1 MTKAELFDNLQQC
14 RGRMVTPFEI
24 EDINKWIDDGLSPEV
39 VNEAL
44 KEAVLENKINFKYI
58 NTILRRYIKNGIDT
72 LEKIEE
78 DRKQHELSK
87 NKRYS
92 KSNAEDLHNVVDPE
106 FGF

>member
-14 RGRMVTPFEI
+14 LGRMVTPFEI

-39 VNEAL
+39 INEAL

-58 NTILRRYIKNGIDT
+58 NTILRRYIKNGINT
-72 LEKIEE
+72 IEKVEE

-87 NKRYS
+87 SSFKQYS
-92 KSNAEDLHNVVDPE
+92 NNESVG
-106 FGF
+106 FGIQGSGY

>member
-14 RGRMVTPFEI
+14 LGRMVTPFEI

-39 VNEAL
+39 INEAL

-58 NTILRRYIKNGIDT
+58 NTILRRYIKNGINT
-72 LEKIEE
+72 IEKVEE

-87 NKRYS
+87 SSFKQYS
-92 KSNAEDLHNVVDPE
+92 NNESVG
-106 FGF
+106 FGIQVSGY

>member
-14 RGRMVTPFEI
+14 LGRMVTPFEI
-24 EDINKWIDDGLSPEV
+24 EDINKWMDDGLPPEV
-39 VNEAL
+39 INEAL

-58 NTILRRYIKNGIDT
+58 NTILRRYVKSGIDT
-72 LEKIEE
+72 IEKVEL
-78 DRKQHELSK
+78 DRKQHEFSK

-92 KSNAEDLHNVVDPE
+92 KNNTEDLHNVVDPE

>member
-1 MTKAELFDNLQQC
+1 MTKAELFDNLHQC
-14 RGRMVTPFEI
+14 FGRFLTPFEI
-24 EDINKWIDDGLSPEV
+24 VDINEWINDGLPPEV
-39 VNEAL
+39 INEAL

-58 NTILRRYIKNGIDT
+58 NTILRRYVKAGIDT
-72 LEKIEE
+72 LEKVEL

-92 KSNAEDLHNVVDPE
+92 KSNAEDLHNVVDPN

>member
-1 MTKAELFDNLQQC
+1 MTKAELFDNLHQHF
-14 RGRMVTPFEI
+14 GRFLTPFEI

-39 VNEAL
+39 INEAL

-72 LEKIEE
+72 IEKVEL

-92 KSNAEDLHNVVDPE
+92 KSKMEDLHNVVDPN

>member
-14 RGRMVTPFEI
+14 LGRMVTPFEI

-39 VNEAL
+39 INEAV

-58 NTILRRYIKNGIDT
+58 NTILRRYIKSGIDT
-72 LEKIEE
+72 LEKVEL

-87 NKRYS
+87 NNFKRH
-92 KSNAEDLHNVVDPE
+92 SNNDSVG
-106 FGF
+106 FGIQGSGY

>member
-14 RGRMVTPFEI
+14 LGRMVTPFEI

-39 VNEAL
+39 INEAL

-58 NTILRRYIKNGIDT
+58 NTILRRYIKSGIDT
-72 LEKIEE
+72 VEKVEE

-87 NKRYS
+87 SSFKHYS
-92 KSNAEDLHNVVDPE
+92 NNESVS
-106 FGF
+106 FGIQGSGY